1 VLIKQPSPAIAWRCP
16 SHQGYW
22 EFNSTSFP
30 PIDHDNMTVPPLSA
44 CKNERI
50 VPLLN
55 AQASPLKP
63 DGARTFPRATPQNP
77 GKNTVKTG

>member
-1 VLIKQPSPAIAWRCP
+1 VSIKQPSPAIAWRCP

-22 EFNSTSFP
+22 ATSFP
-30 PIDHDNMTVPPLSA
+30 PIDHDNSTVPPLNT

-55 AQASPLKP
+55 AQAFVLKP

-77 GKNTVKTG
+77 G